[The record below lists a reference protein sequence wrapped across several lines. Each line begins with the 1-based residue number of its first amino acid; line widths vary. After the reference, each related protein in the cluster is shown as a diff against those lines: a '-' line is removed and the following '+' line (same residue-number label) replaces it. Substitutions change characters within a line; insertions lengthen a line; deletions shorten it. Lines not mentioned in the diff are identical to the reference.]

1 MSLQATIDA
10 SRSPAMPH
18 PLVASLR
25 AELQDLVVQADA
37 HPVFKALADG
47 SATRDLYAA
56 FLTETRHYIAETY
69 PTLQAAGRRL
79 QGLGRQETFV
89 AVFAE
94 KAAEE
99 KGHDR
104 LIDRDLETLGI
115 DVAAALATGP
125 GRWVQ
130 AYKAWISAT
139 TAGKHP
145 LAFLG
150 TAYMLE
156 GLGVQRAGVVSR
168 ALKAAGRIEA
178 ITDALT
184 FLDVHAEAD
193 IGHVEELETTLAS
206 LDDGIDAGAITVTA
220 GATRVFYLGMLDEI
234 GDAVGLPSRLS

>member
-1 MSLQATIDA
+1 MTLQATITPS
-10 SRSPAMPH
+10 SRAAAPH
-18 PLVASLR
+18 LLVVSLR
-25 AELQDLVVQADA
+25 AELQELVLQADA

-56 FLTETRHYIAETY
+56 FLAETRHYIAETY

-79 QGLGRQETFV
+79 QGLGLQETFV
-89 AVFAE
+89 AVFDE

-104 LIDRDLETLGI
+104 LIDRDLATLGV
-115 DVAAALATGP
+115 DVAAALAAGP

-130 AYKAWISAT
+130 AYKAWVKAT
-139 TAGKHP
+139 TAGRHP

-168 ALKAAGRIEA
+168 ALKAAGRIER
-178 ITDALT
+178 IGEALT

-206 LDDGIDAGAITVTA
+206 LDDGIDASAITVTA